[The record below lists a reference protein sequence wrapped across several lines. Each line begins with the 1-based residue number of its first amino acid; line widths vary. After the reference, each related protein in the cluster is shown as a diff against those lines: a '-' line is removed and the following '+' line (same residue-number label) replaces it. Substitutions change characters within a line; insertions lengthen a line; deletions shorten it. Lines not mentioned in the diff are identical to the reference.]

1 MAGITGEHHARK
13 MRPLDA
19 AKGSMSFAASM
30 VSRAVRSRMSSAA
43 ALIGMVAMVGTG
55 AAAAPA
61 NAASRPGTP
70 ALACRAVVSDA
81 HPSKTTVVYVLTAAG
96 ARVTISAHY
105 KTTTN
110 TESARANRA
119 GIASTS
125 YYTGGATPGYKVV
138 VTVLVQSGSR
148 VGACLTS
155 YVPV

>member
-1 MAGITGEHHARK
+1 M
-13 MRPLDA
+13 
-19 AKGSMSFAASM
+19 
-30 VSRAVRSRMSSAA
+30 
-43 ALIGMVAMVGTG
+43 GMVALG
-55 AAAAPA
+55 AAAAAASPA
-61 NAASRPGTP
+61 NAAPRPGTP
-70 ALACRAVVSDA
+70 ALACRAAVSDA
-81 HPSKTTVVYVLTAAG
+81 HPTKTAVVYVLTAAG

>member
-1 MAGITGEHHARK
+1 MTF
-13 MRPLDA
+13 
-19 AKGSMSFAASM
+19 SASM
-30 VSRAVRSRMSSAA
+30 ISRRVRSRMSIAA
-43 ALIGMVAMVGTG
+43 AVIGMVALGGTF
-55 AAAAPA
+55 AAASPA
-61 NAASRPGTP
+61 NAAFRP
-70 ALACRAVVSDA
+70 LACRAVVSDA
-81 HPSKTTVVYVLTAAG
+81 HPTKTTVVYVLTVAG

-110 TESARANRA
+110 AESARANRA